1 MAAKILVIEDHPDV
15 RDNIAEILELS
26 SYKVITAA
34 DGKEGV
40 RLAKSERPDLI
51 LCDIM
56 MPGLDG
62 YEVLYILGKNHETA
76 SIPFVFLTAK
86 SEKEDFRKGM
96 SMGADD
102 YLVKPFEEIDL
113 LNAIENRL
121 RKYEQLKGAS
131 NESMQHFVSEVN
143 AQYPNIDLSEK
154 ASTKHF
160 KKGEIVYKEEDFP
173 HYLYQIKKGK
183 VKCYKINSEGKEFI
197 IDILGE
203 GDFMGQ
209 LALIQDVNHTEFAQ
223 TLEDTELQAF
233 PRQDF
238 QSIIYQKTE
247 VAAQFIKLLSKDLVD
262 KEKELM
268 AMAYDTVRKRTAD
281 ALVKMYDSYKNDKSD
296 KVSFPLNRND
306 LASIVGTATESAIRM
321 LSEFKKDGWISVD
334 RGDIEILEID
344 KLRQVR
350 Y

>member
-1 MAAKILVIEDHPDV
+1 MSAKILVVEDHPDV
-15 RDNIAEILELS
+15 RENIAEILELS
-26 SYKVITAA
+26 SYEVLAAA

-40 RLAKSERPDLI
+40 KLAQQEKPDLI

-62 YEVLYILGKNHETA
+62 YEVLYILGKNAETA
-76 SIPFVFLTAK
+76 SIPFIFLTAK
-86 SEKEDFRKGM
+86 AEKEDFRKGM

-113 LNAIENRL
+113 LNAIEHRL
-121 RKYEQLKGAS
+121 EKFEKLRGAS
-131 NESMQHFVSEVN
+131 GGGMSKFINEIRD
-143 AQYPNIDLSEK
+143 QYPNLNISDHGAVK
-154 ASTKHF
+154 TF
-160 KKGEIVYKEEDFP
+160 KKGEIIYKEEDFP
-173 HYLYQIKKGK
+173 HYLYHIKKGK
-183 VKCYKINSEGKEFI
+183 VKCYKINADGKEFI
-197 IDILGE
+197 IDIFGE

-209 LALIQDVNHTEFAQ
+209 MALIQDINHTEFAQ
-223 TLEDTELQAF
+223 AIEDCELQTV

-238 QSIIYQKTE
+238 QTMIYDKGDI
-247 VAAQFIKLLSKDLVD
+247 AAQFIRLLSKELIS

-281 ALVKMYDSYKNDKSD
+281 ALVKMYEHYKTEDAQR
-296 KVSFPLNRND
+296 VSFPLNRND

-321 LSEFKKDGWISVD
+321 LSEFKKDGWIAVD
-334 RGDIEILEID
+334 RGDIEIIEID
-344 KLRQVR
+344 MLRQVR

>member
-1 MAAKILVIEDHPDV
+1 METTILVIEDNADV
-15 RDNIAEILELS
+15 RENISEILELS
-26 SYKVITAA
+26 SYQILAA
-34 DGKEGV
+34 PDGKEGV
-40 RLAKSERPDLI
+40 KLAKEKKPDLI

-62 YEVLYILGKNHETA
+62 YEVLYILSKNYETA
-76 SIPFVFLTAK
+76 SIPFIFLTAK
-86 SEKEDFRKGM
+86 AEKEDFRKGM

-102 YLVKPFEEIDL
+102 YLVKPFEEMDL

-121 RKYEQLKGAS
+121 KKFEKLKGAGADGVS
-131 NESMQHFVSEVN
+131 NFVSEIKS
-143 AQYPNIDLSEK
+143 QFPDLNLSDK
-154 ASTKHF
+154 SSIKSF

-173 HYLYQIKKGK
+173 HYLYHIIKGK
-183 VKCYKINSEGKEFI
+183 IKCYKINADGKEFI
-197 IDILGE
+197 IDIFGE

-209 LALIQDVNHTEFAQ
+209 MALIQDINHTEFAQ
-223 TLEDTELQAF
+223 AMENCELQAI

-238 QSIIYQKTE
+238 QSMIFSKSD
-247 VAAQFIKLLSKDLVD
+247 VAAQFIKMLSMDLVA

-281 ALVKMYDSYKNDKSD
+281 ALVKMYDSYQKGDEKN
-296 KVSFPLNRND
+296 VSFPLNRND

-334 RGDIEILEID
+334 RGDIEILDID
-344 KLRQVR
+344 KLRKVR